1 MSLNESFD
9 LLKEIDIFSHDHI
22 LDLRFNEISENNCT
36 LSQIQNNS
44 NSNSNDKCEI
54 SQNQFETLINNYDKQ
69 INEITNQFL
78 LLENENESQ
87 RILIESLEYE
97 IMTLKAE
104 NLTSRKR
111 ANSQSQSS
119 NEALMVPK
127 AKSSR
132 MAWEE
137 KEIND
142 LISLSEQFKKN
153 NKTDWSKIIKN
164 HADKFK
170 PEHLDSKIL
179 AGQLSI
185 VKKQRT
191 ELV

>member
-1 MSLNESFD
+1 MSLDESFD
-9 LLKEIDIFSHDHI
+9 LLKEIDIFGHDHI
-22 LDLRFNEISENNCT
+22 LELNFNEFSENNCT

-44 NSNSNDKCEI
+44 NSNAKFEI
-54 SQNQFETLINNYDKQ
+54 SQSQLEILIKNCDKK

-87 RILIESLEYE
+87 KILIESLENE
-97 IMTLKAE
+97 IMTLRAE
-104 NLTSRKR
+104 NVTSRKR

-119 NEALMVPK
+119 NEALILPK
-127 AKSSR
+127 ARSSR

-142 LISLSEQFKKN
+142 LVSLSEQYKKN

-164 HADKFK
+164 HGDKFK